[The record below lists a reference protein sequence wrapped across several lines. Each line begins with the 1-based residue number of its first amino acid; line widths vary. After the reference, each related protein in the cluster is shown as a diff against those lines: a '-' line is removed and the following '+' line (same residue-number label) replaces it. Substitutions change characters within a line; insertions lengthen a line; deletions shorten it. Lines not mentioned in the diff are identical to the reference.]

1 MYPNIILTNR
11 LQPSAIVN
19 STICAQCD
27 LNRPNARCQRKMDW
41 IWRGTYVPA
50 TRNELQRIQLQL
62 ENERFSFN
70 GQTIEKKTF
79 IDGSKKGTNTGRI
92 VNKYPNGPRSYMN
105 FGPTKIFFG
114 P

>member
-62 ENERFSFN
+62 ENERFQFN
-70 GQTIEKKTF
+70 GQAIEKKTF
-79 IDGSKKGTNTGRI
+79 IEGSKKGTNTGRI
-92 VNKYPNGPRSYMN
+92 FLKNKSEVYILL
-105 FGPTKIFFG
+105 F
-114 P
+114 